1 MRETMLDRI
10 VVWLEP
16 RAARTAPSGTAGP
29 AGRVLR
35 VLGGTSRLHH
45 RSTAGTAGSAAVE
58 FAITAPLLVAL
69 ALGAADYGD
78 LANRQAT
85 LEAATRAGAE
95 YARAT
100 PGDAPSWTNTKRTVT
115 SFTSFSPAATPTVS
129 VVCTCVD
136 NSPAAGTTP
145 PCPGAANPN
154 PCAGKTNPATGL
166 TDTRFLQ
173 YFSVSATQN
182 FTPMLAYASFAF
194 PPSPLS
200 ATTVTRYK

>member
-1 MRETMLDRI
+1 MCERILAQMMRP
-10 VVWLEP
+10 WLGRPDARLRGFLARRSLP
-16 RAARTAPSGTAGP
+16 RGWRSARN
-29 AGRVLR
+29 
-35 VLGGTSRLHH
+35 
-45 RSTAGTAGSAAVE
+45 AGSAAVE

-100 PGDAPSWTNTKRTVT
+100 PGDAPSWTNTKSTVT

-136 NSPAAGTTP
+136 NSPAPGSPAGTTP
-145 PCPGAANPN
+145 PVRGRLIRIRVQEKPI
-154 PCAGKTNPATGL
+154 
-166 TDTRFLQ
+166 LQ
-173 YFSVSATQN
+173 
-182 FTPMLAYASFAF
+182 PD
-194 PPSPLS
+194 
-200 ATTVTRYK
+200 